1 MQNLNE
7 KYRDIIELPHP
18 TSKHHTQMASVD
30 RAAQFSPFAALTG
43 HSDAIDE
50 TARLTDK
57 HIVLSEDKI
66 AELDHKLQM
75 IAERINE
82 RPEIKIT
89 FFKEDELKDGGAYVD
104 IVGKVRMIDRYK
116 RALIMM
122 DDAEIMFEDIIE
134 IT

>member
-43 HSDAIDE
+43 HSDVIDE
-50 TARLTDK
+50 TARLTDER
-57 HIVLSEDKI
+57 IVLSEDKI

-89 FFKEDELKDGGAYVD
+89 FFKEDKLKEGGAYID
-104 IVGKVRMIDRYK
+104 IVGRVRMIDRYK

-122 DDAEIMFEDIIE
+122 DDAEIMFENIIE

>member
-43 HSDAIDE
+43 HSDVIDE
-50 TARLTDK
+50 TARLTDER
-57 HIVLSEDKI
+57 IVLSEDKI
-66 AELDHKLQM
+66 AGLNRKLQI
-75 IAERINE
+75 IAELINE
-82 RPEIKIT
+82 HPKIKIT

-122 DDAEIMFEDIIE
+122 DDAEIMFENIIE

>member
-1 MQNLNE
+1 MQNTNE
-7 KYRDIIELPHP
+7 KYKDIIDLPHP
-18 TSKHHTQMASVD
+18 TSKHHMQMASVD

-43 HSDAIDE
+43 HADVIDE
-50 TARLTDK
+50 TARLTDER
-57 HIVLSEDKI
+57 IVLSEDKI
-66 AELDHKLQM
+66 AELDHKIQM